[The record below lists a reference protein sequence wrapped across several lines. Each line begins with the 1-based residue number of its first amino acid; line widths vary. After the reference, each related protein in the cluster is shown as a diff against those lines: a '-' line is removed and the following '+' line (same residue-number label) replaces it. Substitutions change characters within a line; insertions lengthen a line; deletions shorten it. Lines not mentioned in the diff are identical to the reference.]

1 MVMAA
6 GAMHKSI
13 AFPNSN
19 SVRVLKEPRVI
30 SEMPDKKEMRMSSEE
45 MEARQSKHLPEPP
58 IPLAPLPTPA
68 PVYPGPHP
76 TPSAIHG
83 LKPKSLPAYPGRY
96 HPSPAPYHHPSP
108 APYHHQPAPYQ
119 HHNPYGPPRVHPTPY
134 HGPTHAPH
142 GPTHAPHGP
151 THAPHHA
158 PPHPKVKLLH
168 IQTIK

>member
-1 MVMAA
+1 MVIAA
-6 GAMHKSI
+6 GAMQKPI

-19 SVRVLKEPRVI
+19 SVRVLKGPRVI

-45 MEARQSKHLPEPP
+45 MEDRQSKHLPEPP
-58 IPLAPLPTPA
+58 FPLAPLPTPT

-96 HPSPAPYHHPSP
+96 HPSPAPYHHPVP
-108 APYHHQPAPYQ
+108 L
-119 HHNPYGPPRVHPTPY
+119 HHNPYGPPHVHPPPY

-168 IQTIK
+168 IKKPNEY